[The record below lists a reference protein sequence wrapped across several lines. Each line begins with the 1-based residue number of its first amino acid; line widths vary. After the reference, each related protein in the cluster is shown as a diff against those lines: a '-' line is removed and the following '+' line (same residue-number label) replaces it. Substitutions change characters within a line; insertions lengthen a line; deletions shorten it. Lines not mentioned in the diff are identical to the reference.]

1 MMKKIITILLV
12 TIIACTKDSEIIE
25 PTYSEILIGK
35 EWNVVNTITYNDE
48 NIEIDSES
56 FSNIEY
62 LFLENHDVIIYNK
75 TIPENMLKWQFIDNE
90 TAIKL
95 IPYEN
100 EVEKIWKIETLT
112 TTDFIISKKSNP
124 TAVIQTKEVV
134 TFKR

>member
-1 MMKKIITILLV
+1 MKKIITILLV
-12 TIIACTKDSEIIE
+12 TIIACNKDSDIIE
-25 PTYSEILIGK
+25 STYSEILIGK

-48 NIEIDSES
+48 NIEIDSDTY
-56 FSNIEY
+56 SNIEY

-75 TIPENMLKWQFIDNE
+75 TIPKNMLKWQFIDNE

-112 TTDFIISKKSNP
+112 ATDFIISKKSNP